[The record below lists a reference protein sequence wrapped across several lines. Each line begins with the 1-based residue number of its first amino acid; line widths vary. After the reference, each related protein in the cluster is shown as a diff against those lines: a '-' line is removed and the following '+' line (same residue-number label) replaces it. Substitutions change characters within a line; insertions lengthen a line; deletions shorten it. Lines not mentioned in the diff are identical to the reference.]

1 LVCYTRSCQN
11 QDNSNL
17 ITSLG
22 PDPNYLLVS
31 TAFTLTAGVGLTLV
45 GRLGDIF
52 GRRYFLIGGQTL
64 GFIGALICATAKNI
78 PTVISGTVLVGLAG
92 AVQLTFTFV
101 IAELVANKDRA
112 KVDAFLF
119 MSIIPLSSMGPAF
132 GKSLD
137 LLCCGWF

>member
-1 LVCYTRSCQN
+1 
-11 QDNSNL
+11 
-17 ITSLG
+17 
-22 PDPNYLLVS
+22 
-31 TAFTLTAGVGLTLV
+31 VGLTLV

-78 PTVISGTVLVGLAG
+78 PAVIGGTVLVGLAG

-101 IAELVANKDRA
+101 VAELVPNKYRA

-132 GKSLD
+132 GKSLH
-137 LLCCGWF
+137 LLATVPSDKMNSSTVSVQYKAELEVGAQTFAN

>member
-1 LVCYTRSCQN
+1 LPS
-11 QDNSNL
+11 L
-17 ITSLG
+17 SLG

-78 PTVISGTVLVGLAG
+78 PTVIGGTVLVGLAG

-101 IAELVANKDRA
+101 VAELVANKDRA

-119 MSIIPLSSMGPAF
+119 MSIIPLSAMGPAF
-132 GKSLD
+132 GKSLH
-137 LLCCGWF
+137 LLCNSCF

>member
-1 LVCYTRSCQN
+1 M
-11 QDNSNL
+11 L
-17 ITSLG
+17 ISLG

-64 GFIGALICATAKNI
+64 GFIGAITCATAKNI
-78 PTVISGTVLVGLAG
+78 PTVIGGTVLVGLAG

-101 IAELVANKDRA
+101 VAELVANKDRA
-112 KVDAFLF
+112 YVDAFLF
-119 MSIIPLSSMGPAF
+119 MSIVPLSSMGPAF
-132 GKSLD
+132 GKTPHNL
-137 LLCCGWF
+137 GEYF